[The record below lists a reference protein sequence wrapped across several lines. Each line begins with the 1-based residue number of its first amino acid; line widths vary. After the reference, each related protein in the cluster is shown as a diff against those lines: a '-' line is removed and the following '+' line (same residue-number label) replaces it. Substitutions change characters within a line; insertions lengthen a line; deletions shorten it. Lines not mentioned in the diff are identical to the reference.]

1 MKHLKRMLWE
11 DQVRAFR
18 LTMFDEGKAVP
29 VWAAELDQ
37 VSYVVA
43 PHTQVLHVRRVH
55 EESGRSELLPLPVPP
70 AAGPSDATFSLSVDA
85 LLGDEL
91 GHYTLEIM
99 SPGARFCG
107 SPISSLTPGGNG
119 LGWGSAG

>member
-1 MKHLKRMLWE
+1 M
-11 DQVRAFR
+11 RAYR
-18 LTMFDEGKAVP
+18 LTMFEEGEAVP
-29 VWAAELDQ
+29 VWAAEFDQ
-37 VSYVVA
+37 VSYVAA
-43 PHTQVLHVRRVH
+43 PHPQVLHVRRVH
-55 EESGRSELLPLPVPP
+55 EESGRTELLPLLVPP
-70 AAGPSDATFSLSVDA
+70 AAGQSDATLSLSVDA

-91 GHYTLEIM
+91 GHYSLEIM